1 MTDLR
6 KFAWYQLAVFALG
19 GAAYPVM
26 LAITRNALASLAAF
40 AVLALLPVPQMILI
54 RRRRWPLVDERDQA
68 IWRRAE
74 SEGYRVFGLLMMF
87 WAVWVGI
94 AFADDGQ
101 VPYLLVAPVV
111 WIGCLL
117 MMAARSIF
125 TLALDSR
132 GT

>member
-6 KFAWYQLAVFALG
+6 KNAWYQLAVIALG
-19 GAAYPVM
+19 AVAYLVM
-26 LAITRNALASLAAF
+26 FAITRNVLASFAGL
-40 AVLALLPVPQMILI
+40 AVLALLGVPPMVFI

-68 IWRRAE
+68 IWKRAE
-74 SEGYRVFGLLMMF
+74 LEGYRVFGLLMMF
-87 WAVWVGI
+87 WGVWVGI

-101 VPYLLVAPVV
+101 VPYQLVAPVV

-125 TLALDSR
+125 TLVLDSR
-132 GT
+132 